1 MPELPEVETVR
12 KGLEKF
18 TNDFHIKKIDVF
30 IIIINII
37 FFAYYAIQL
46 LVFTDEFAINNLG
59 FFNHAVAGLSEI
71 IGIIFTTF
79 IIALL
84 IIIFRGLEKQL
95 PLISIITLFQ
105 ILAAL
110 NFWRYV
116 FTDSPGETN
125 LNIITANA
133 IVFSIIS
140 CLNLIL
146 ISKNINKI

>member
-1 MPELPEVETVR
+1 M
-12 KGLEKF
+12 
-18 TNDFHIKKIDVF
+18 IKKIDLF

-37 FFAYYAIQL
+37 FFSYYATQL

-84 IIIFRGLEKQL
+84 IIVFRGLEKQL

-125 LNIITANA
+125 LNIITVNA
-133 IVFSIIS
+133 VVFSIIT

-146 ISKNINKI
+146 ISKNISKI

>member
-1 MPELPEVETVR
+1 M
-12 KGLEKF
+12 
-18 TNDFHIKKIDVF
+18 IKKIDIF

-37 FFAYYAIQL
+37 FFAYYATQL

-59 FFNHAVAGLSEI
+59 FFNHAIAGLSEI

-84 IIIFRGLEKQL
+84 IIVIRGLEKQL

-125 LNIITANA
+125 LTIITINA
-133 IVFSIIS
+133 LFFTIMS

-146 ISKNINKI
+146 ISKNINEI

>member
-1 MPELPEVETVR
+1 M
-12 KGLEKF
+12 
-18 TNDFHIKKIDVF
+18 IKKIDVF

-37 FFAYYAIQL
+37 FFAYYATQL

-84 IIIFRGLEKQL
+84 IIVFRGLEKQL

>member
-1 MPELPEVETVR
+1 M
-12 KGLEKF
+12 
-18 TNDFHIKKIDVF
+18 IKKIDLF

-37 FFAYYAIQL
+37 FFAYYATQL

-84 IIIFRGLEKQL
+84 IIVFRGLEKQL

-125 LNIITANA
+125 LTIITINA
-133 IVFSIIS
+133 LFFSIMS

-146 ISKNINKI
+146 ISKNIKEI

>member
-1 MPELPEVETVR
+1 M
-12 KGLEKF
+12 
-18 TNDFHIKKIDVF
+18 IKKVDIL

-37 FFAYYAIQL
+37 FFAYFAIQL
-46 LVFTDEFAINNLG
+46 IIFTDEFAINNLG

-71 IGIIFTTF
+71 IGIIFITF
-79 IIALL
+79 IIALS
-84 IIIFRGLEKQL
+84 IIVFRGLERQL
-95 PLISIITLFQ
+95 PFILIIFLFQ
-105 ILAAL
+105 FLAAL

-125 LNIITANA
+125 LNIITINA
-133 IVFSIIS
+133 VFFSIIS

>member
-1 MPELPEVETVR
+1 M
-12 KGLEKF
+12 
-18 TNDFHIKKIDVF
+18 IKKVDIL
-30 IIIINII
+30 IILINII

-46 LVFTDEFAINNLG
+46 IIFTDEFAINNLG

-71 IGIIFTTF
+71 IGIIFVTF

-84 IIIFRGLEKQL
+84 IITFRGLERQL
-95 PLISIITLFQ
+95 PFIVIIFLFQ
-105 ILAAL
+105 FLTAL

-125 LNIITANA
+125 LNIITINA
-133 IVFSIIS
+133 VTFSIIS
-140 CLNLIL
+140 FLNLIL

>member
-1 MPELPEVETVR
+1 M
-12 KGLEKF
+12 
-18 TNDFHIKKIDVF
+18 IKKVDIL
-30 IIIINII
+30 IILINII

-46 LVFTDEFAINNLG
+46 IIFTDEFAINNLG

-71 IGIIFTTF
+71 IGIIFITF

-84 IIIFRGLEKQL
+84 IITFRGLEKQL
-95 PLISIITLFQ
+95 PFILIIFLFQ
-105 ILAAL
+105 LLAAL

-125 LNIITANA
+125 LNIITINA
-133 IVFSIIS
+133 VLFSIIS

>member
-1 MPELPEVETVR
+1 M
-12 KGLEKF
+12 
-18 TNDFHIKKIDVF
+18 IKKIDVF

-84 IIIFRGLEKQL
+84 IIVFRGLEKQL

-105 ILAAL
+105 ILSAL

-125 LNIITANA
+125 LTIITINA
-133 IVFSIIS
+133 LFFSIVS

-146 ISKNINKI
+146 ISKNINEI

>member
-1 MPELPEVETVR
+1 M
-12 KGLEKF
+12 
-18 TNDFHIKKIDVF
+18 IKKVDIL
-30 IIIINII
+30 IILINII

-46 LVFTDEFAINNLG
+46 IIFTDEFAINNLG

-71 IGIIFTTF
+71 IGIIFITF

-84 IIIFRGLEKQL
+84 IITFRGLEKQL
-95 PLISIITLFQ
+95 PFILIIFLFQ
-105 ILAAL
+105 FLAAL

-125 LNIITANA
+125 LNIITINA
-133 IVFSIIS
+133 VLFSIRS